1 MATTAITLRI
11 LGTDVAIES
20 VKQLKAEI
28 KAAKKEME
36 ATGDA
41 NHYAQKAQ
49 QVAQMTAEVKRLE
62 AEQRR
67 MNQAAIAAG
76 SATGSYVQMNARL
89 NELKATYKAM
99 SEAERNSPIGK
110 ATLAELQK
118 LDKELKKVDATMGNF
133 QRNVGNYPR
142 GISAFAGGVSQAVG
156 VPDPTMLMAGGGAAV
171 AGAAAAAAL
180 VKVTQMSVAYKEALT
195 DVEVI
200 TGKTSEETDALVRSL
215 ADIDNNGVKITNTY
229 VDTAKTLQSVLN
241 VLGDSAKG
249 NEALVKSYQE
259 AAIVLSKTDPN
270 LPLTESVP
278 VLNEIMKSFNID
290 FGRVSDVADAVA
302 ESARLADIPVN
313 KVAKGLVNIGDASR
327 LAGVSME
334 ETVAIL
340 QVTASGLGG
349 AEEAGTKMRRVLTAM
364 SDTKFLSKPALAA
377 LKEANVDLGIMFNT
391 ALPLSAR
398 LQELSKIQ
406 DNAGALGLV
415 FAESNVAAAAAL
427 IRNGKAV
434 EGTTSKIQEMTA
446 AIKEGEANNAAYE
459 MAATKMAGSTAEK
472 WNTLTAKVANF
483 FTSPIIANGI
493 NILLDGLTVLAD
505 KITGVANSPF
515 FQASFFSTIFG
526 PAGSFFG
533 AFIEGYGQIET
544 SAKKAASVQEQ
555 IVNDQVKSWKNAT
568 DEQRKELEARYLAQG
583 ENGAKLLSAIK
594 ARFVEMSAMETEAA
608 NKSIKTNAAKYAAMS
623 EADILYYSNQIR
635 RIAAMAYLDKDAT
648 EAKIKETV
656 DKLKIE
662 AKKLGEAAKP
672 PPPIPPD
679 AAAEKER
686 KKAEKEQK
694 KANEERAKE
703 EAAAEKQIGDL
714 RVSLIEDS
722 EAQKRAKLELE
733 LQRDLA
739 QIKGNAATRAEL
751 ERLLRQKYAME
762 LAKLGGQSSE
772 FEPVPLISIQ
782 PIEES
787 ISSLRAKIQEINKE
801 IESAPSGENYD
812 QLVSSLSIATK
823 MLEQAELRLELSKKN
838 NGAPLPDITPQLIG
852 IDAVKKAEFDRI
864 EQTLKKQKEADAQ
877 ALENKKALTD
887 AGLNLVKQASDL
899 IFNVQS
905 QNNQRMAQR
914 EMEGLN
920 RQKAAELELAG
931 SNAAQKEFIE
941 RKYAA
946 KEEEMRRQQFE
957 REKKMKIQMALMN
970 GALAVT
976 TILAQMPKFDFGVA
990 TAIAIGL
997 ALATTAIQV
1006 ATISAAKYAGGGKV
1020 APYSGLNGRITVPA
1034 NWVTDTTGRDGDNT
1048 LAYIGTD
1055 ETVLNKA
1062 QADKIG
1068 PNVLA
1073 AAGVPG
1079 YTFQPKRSVPS
1090 LIPKYNHEPA
1100 TVEVQNR
1107 RLDSFQSYVVG
1118 IGAAVEAVN
1127 RRIDRIQVIND
1138 PFETVAIAAQRENI
1152 IKKTTI

>member
-142 GISAFAGGVSQAVG
+142 GISAFAGGVSQSVG

-391 ALPLSAR
+391 ALPLSTR

-415 FAESNVAAAAAL
+415 FAESNVSAAAAL

-459 MAATKMAGSTAEK
+459 MAATKMAGSAAEK

-483 FTSPIIANGI
+483 FTSPAIAEGI
-493 NILLDGLTVLAD
+493 NLLIDGLTSIAD
-505 KITGVANSPF
+505 AANNLSSTFSPEN
-515 FQASFFSTIFG
+515 SFLSEFVQGISK
-526 PAGSFFG
+526 
-533 AFIEGYGQIET
+533 IET
-544 SAKKAASVQEQ
+544 AEQKYMKASVE
-555 IVNDQVKSWKNAT
+555 SWKNAT

-623 EADILYYSNQIR
+623 EADILYYSNQAR
-635 RIAAMAYLDKDAT
+635 TIAKMAGLDEVAT
-648 EAKIKETV
+648 EAKIKETI
-656 DKLKIE
+656 DKLKVAQKDL
-662 AKKLGEAAKP
+662 AKETAKVSGGAVSLP
-672 PPPIPPD
+672 SEP
-679 AAAEKER
+679 EKVKKE
-686 KKAEKEQK
+686 KKPKAEKADEVLAADSIAFLRK
-694 KANEERAKE
+694 KVQELNT
-703 EAAAEKQIGDL
+703 
-714 RVSLIEDS
+714 
-722 EAQKRAKLELE
+722 ELE
-733 LQRDLA
+733 
-739 QIKGNAATRAEL
+739 K
-751 ERLLRQKYAME
+751 
-762 LAKLGGQSSE
+762 
-772 FEPVPLISIQ
+772 
-782 PIEES
+782 
-787 ISSLRAKIQEINKE
+787 
-801 IESAPSGENYD
+801 APSGKGYED
-812 QLVSSLSIATK
+812 LAAKLKRAVEMLDEAEGKLSAAKRESVGEI
-823 MLEQAELRLELSKKN
+823 
-838 NGAPLPDITPQLIG
+838 APLDTIDINIDKITEKEITPELVA
-852 IDAVKKAEFDRI
+852 IDTVTQAVKDAADERAEYQI
-864 EQTLKKQKEADAQ
+864 QKEQEVA
-877 ALENKKALTD
+877 ENKKALTD

-899 IFNVQS
+899 IFNVQA

>member
-180 VKVTQMSVAYKEALT
+180 VKVTQMSIAYKDALT

-391 ALPLSAR
+391 ALPLSTR

-483 FTSPIIANGI
+483 FTSPVIAEGI
-493 NILLDGLTVLAD
+493 NLLIDGLTSIAD
-505 KITGVANSPF
+505 AANNLSSTFSPEN
-515 FQASFFSTIFG
+515 SFLSEFVQGISK
-526 PAGSFFG
+526 
-533 AFIEGYGQIET
+533 IET
-544 SAKKAASVQEQ
+544 AEQKYMKASVE
-555 IVNDQVKSWKNAT
+555 SWKNAT

-1055 ETVLNKA
+1055 ETILNKA

-1068 PNVLA
+1068 PNILA

-1079 YTFQPKRSVPS
+1079 YTFQSKHSVPS

>member
-118 LDKELKKVDATMGNF
+118 LDKKLKEVDATMGNF

-142 GISAFAGGVSQAVG
+142 GISAFAGGVSQSVG

-180 VKVTQMSVAYKEALT
+180 VKVTQMSVEYKEALT

-391 ALPLSAR
+391 ALPLSTR

-434 EGTTSKIQEMTA
+434 DGTTSKIQEMTA
-446 AIKEGEANNAAYE
+446 AIKEGEVNNAAYE
-459 MAATKMAGSTAEK
+459 MAATKMAGSAAEK

-483 FTSPIIANGI
+483 FTSPVIAEGI
-493 NILLDGLTVLAD
+493 NLLIDGLTSIAD
-505 KITGVANSPF
+505 AANNLSSTFSPEN
-515 FQASFFSTIFG
+515 SFLSEFVQGISK
-526 PAGSFFG
+526 
-533 AFIEGYGQIET
+533 IET
-544 SAKKAASVQEQ
+544 AEQKYMKASVE
-555 IVNDQVKSWKNAT
+555 SWKNAT

-623 EADILYYSNQIR
+623 EADILYYSNQAR
-635 RIAAMAYLDKDAT
+635 TIAKMAGLDEVAT
-648 EAKIKETV
+648 EAKIKETI
-656 DKLKIE
+656 DKLKVAQKDL
-662 AKKLGEAAKP
+662 AKETAKVSGGAVSLP
-672 PPPIPPD
+672 SEP
-679 AAAEKER
+679 EKVKKE
-686 KKAEKEQK
+686 KKPKAEKADEVLASDSIAFLRK
-694 KANEERAKE
+694 KVQELNT
-703 EAAAEKQIGDL
+703 
-714 RVSLIEDS
+714 
-722 EAQKRAKLELE
+722 ELE
-733 LQRDLA
+733 
-739 QIKGNAATRAEL
+739 K
-751 ERLLRQKYAME
+751 
-762 LAKLGGQSSE
+762 
-772 FEPVPLISIQ
+772 
-782 PIEES
+782 
-787 ISSLRAKIQEINKE
+787 
-801 IESAPSGENYD
+801 APSGKGYED
-812 QLVSSLSIATK
+812 LVAKLKRAVEMLDEAESKLARAKSDKQEIEQIPSIGVQSIETANI
-823 MLEQAELRLELSKKN
+823 E
-838 NGAPLPDITPQLIG
+838 PQLTA
-852 IDAVKKAEFDRI
+852 IDAIKKAEFDRI

-1068 PNVLA
+1068 SNVLA